1 MNINQLSGL
10 NYRQLIIKRSFDIIF
25 SILGLAVLV
34 VPLVLLIIIAFFD
47 TGMNGIYNQQRI
59 GRYGKKFSIFKIR
72 TMKSIAGVNTTIT
85 TLNDKRITAFGRI
98 IRKLKLDEIPQL
110 INVLMGDMSL
120 VGPRPLLPEYLY
132 LYSENQKK
140 RHNVRPGITGWAQV
154 NGRNSIS
161 WEEKFKLD
169 IWYVHNQSILLD
181 LKILLLSIKKVII
194 SDGISQKNQATVE
207 PFKGNK

>member
-1 MNINQLSGL
+1 MKRIFDLIVSLTGL
-10 NYRQLIIKRSFDIIF
+10 ITLFSIIKFK
-25 SILGLAVLV
+25 
-34 VPLVLLIIIAFFD
+34 
-47 TGMNGIYNQQRI
+47 TMNN
-59 GRYGKKFSIFKIR
+59 KKNADGYL
-72 TMKSIAGVNTTIT
+72 KSDADRLTY
-85 TLNDKRITAFGRI
+85 LGRI
-98 IRKLKLDEIPQL
+98 VRKTSLDEIPQL

>member
-110 INVLMGDMSL
+110 INVFMGTMSF
-120 VGPRPLLPEYLY
+120 VGPRPDVEGFADKLTDEDRLILTI
-132 LYSENQKK
+132 
-140 RHNVRPGITGWAQV
+140 RPGITGPASIKY
-154 NGRNSIS
+154 RN
-161 WEEKFKLD
+161 EGKLLSNTKNTEAL
-169 IWYVHNQSILLD
+169 NQYIFRDKVMINLKYIKEWTLAND
-181 LKILLLSIKKVII
+181 LKYIIKSI
-194 SDGISQKNQATVE
+194 
-207 PFKGNK
+207 FR

>member
-110 INVLMGDMSL
+110 INVFMGTMSF
-120 VGPRPLLPEYLY
+120 VGPRPDVEGFADKLTDEDRLILTI
-132 LYSENQKK
+132 
-140 RHNVRPGITGWAQV
+140 RPGITGPASIKY
-154 NGRNSIS
+154 RN
-161 WEEKFKLD
+161 EEKLLSNTKNSEAL
-169 IWYVHNQSILLD
+169 NQYIFRDKVMINLKYIKEWTLAND
-181 LKILLLSIKKVII
+181 LKYIIKSI
-194 SDGISQKNQATVE
+194 
-207 PFKGNK
+207 FR